1 MNARDNMEARE
12 AARLKRIAV
21 LVSVGRHP
29 VSGVARYSR
38 NDAAALE
45 IGRTLAGRWG
55 AQLDVLHAGDARNPA
70 LEAYLALGAERVE
83 VLACGNATED
93 DEGAA
98 VAALAA
104 RVQGYDLVLTGTCAE
119 GAFDS
124 GLLPYQLA
132 DRLGYPLVNAAVEVA
147 PEPGASGAPA
157 AVRVRQFLP
166 KGLRRAVAVTLP
178 AVVAVHPLAAVAP
191 RYAYARLR
199 AGEIVPGRP
208 ATAAAQSGSKQAAR
222 PGLQPGSQPGS
233 QQASLS
239 GREQG
244 GPADRQPAATTA
256 AAWTIGPI
264 ERKPVRL
271 AAAEK
276 RSGHARMLSATTTE
290 SRGGSVVIEGTS
302 VEKAQVILG
311 YLREHQLIDY

>member
-1 MNARDNMEARE
+1 MNGKLE
-12 AARLKRIAV
+12 KIAV

-45 IGRTLAGRWG
+45 IGRQLAQQHAAR
-55 AQLDVLHAGDARNPA
+55 LDVLHAGDPSNAA
-70 LEAYLALGAERVE
+70 LLEYLALGAERVE
-83 VLACGNATED
+83 VLTCNEND
-93 DEGAA
+93 DAA
-98 VAALAA
+98 AALAA

-124 GLLPYQLA
+124 GVLPYRLA
-132 DRLGYPLVNAAVEVA
+132 DALAYPLVGTAVDVSIA
-147 PEPGASGAPA
+147 GGRAT
-157 AVRVRQFLP
+157 VRQFLP
-166 KGLRRAVAVTLP
+166 KGVRRRVEVALP
-178 AVVAVHPLAAVAP
+178 AVVAVHPLATVTP

-199 AGEIVPGRP
+199 AGTVQTEHV
-208 ATAAAQSGSKQAAR
+208 
-222 PGLQPGSQPGS
+222 
-233 QQASLS
+233 
-239 GREQG
+239 
-244 GPADRQPAATTA
+244 QPAANPEA
-256 AAWTIGPI
+256 AQWTLAPAA
-264 ERKPVRL
+264 RKPVRL

>member
-55 AQLDVLHAGDARNPA
+55 AQLDVLHAGDARNPV

-83 VLACGNATED
+83 VLACGNTDED

-147 PEPGASGAPA
+147 PEPGAAGAPA

-208 ATAAAQSGSKQAAR
+208 ATAAAQSGSKQAAQS
-222 PGLQPGSQPGS
+222 GLQPGSQPGS

-244 GPADRQPAATTA
+244 GPADLQPAATTA
-256 AAWTIGPI
+256 AAWSIGPV